1 MNSQLK
7 RMNMKKIFY
16 FATLLAL
23 LFTAISCEQ
32 EKTVY
37 TLSDK
42 VEASFPSTI
51 VNYQMVAEDGNKIV
65 VEMWRGNTKS
75 AVSVPVTITNNT
87 GGVFT
92 PEKGQFDF
100 ADGESIAYLTFSYP
114 DITQFG
120 GEKYQI
126 ILTIDEEMVSP
137 GGIDE
142 MVITAQR
149 KLTYKSIGIGT
160 FTSEFF
166 GESWPQEVQKAEE
179 ADNYRLPDCYANGT
193 AIEFSVQNGKI
204 NFAKQPTGYV
214 HPDYG
219 MTSWDPGLIEDSGI
233 DGNVYIFS
241 VKFVVDAG
249 SFGGFYEV
257 LEMP

>member
-51 VNYQMVAEDGNKIV
+51 LNYQMVAEDGNKIV
-65 VEMWRGNTKS
+65 VEMWRGNS
-75 AVSVPVTITNNT
+75 EGAVSVPVSITDNT
-87 GGVFT
+87 NGVFT
-92 PEKGQFDF
+92 PEKEQFDF
-100 ADGESIAYLTFSYP
+100 ADGESTAHLTFTYP
-114 DITQFG
+114 DINQFG
-120 GEKYQI
+120 GEKYEI
-126 ILTIDEEMVSP
+126 ILSIDKEMVSP
-137 GGIDE
+137 AGIDE
-142 MVITAQR
+142 ITVTAQR
-149 KLTYKSIGIGT
+149 KLTYKSIGTGT

-179 ADNYRLPDCYANGT
+179 ADNYRLPDCYAKGT

-214 HPDYG
+214 HSDYG
-219 MTSWDPGLIEDSGI
+219 MISWDPGLIEDSGI

-241 VKFVVDAG
+241 VKFVVDVG
-249 SFGGFYEV
+249 SFGGAYEV